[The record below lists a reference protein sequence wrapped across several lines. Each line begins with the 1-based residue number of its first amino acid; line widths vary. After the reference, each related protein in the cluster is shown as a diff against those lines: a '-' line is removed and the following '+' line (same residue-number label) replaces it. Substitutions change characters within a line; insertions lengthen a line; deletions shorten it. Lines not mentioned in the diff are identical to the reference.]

1 MDEFHNTTGE
11 ITMYNLDKECEAMIE
26 ALKKLCQKKNMTP
39 YAVAKEAGISS
50 STVSYIMN
58 GRTKPQMYTVLLM
71 CNVLGV
77 TLSQLFE
84 ESAGTSGTE
93 PESACAED
101 AKKQETEPESACGD
115 GAEKQETEPG
125 SACGKIT
132 GEEEELLKICRSFS
146 EKKKELLRIYMNT
159 LQQL

>member
-11 ITMYNLDKECEAMIE
+11 ITMYNPDKECEAMIE
-26 ALKKLCQKKNMTP
+26 ALKKLCQQKNMTP

-77 TLSQLFE
+77 TISQLFE

-93 PESACAED
+93 PESACGVGAE
-101 AKKQETEPESACGD
+101 KQETEPESACAD

>member
-11 ITMYNLDKECEAMIE
+11 ITMYNPDKECEAMIE
-26 ALKKLCQKKNMTP
+26 ALKKLCQQKNMTP
-39 YAVAKEAGISS
+39 YAVAKEAGSSS

-77 TLSQLFE
+77 TISQLFE

-93 PESACAED
+93 PESACGDGAE
-101 AKKQETEPESACGD
+101 KQGTEPESAC
-115 GAEKQETEPG
+115 E
-125 SACGKIT
+125 KIT

>member
-1 MDEFHNTTGE
+1 
-11 ITMYNLDKECEAMIE
+11 
-26 ALKKLCQKKNMTP
+26 
-39 YAVAKEAGISS
+39 
-50 STVSYIMN
+50 
-58 GRTKPQMYTVLLM
+58 MYTVLLM

>member
-11 ITMYNLDKECEAMIE
+11 ITMYNPDKECEAMIE
-26 ALKKLCQKKNMTP
+26 ALKKLCQQKNMTP

-50 STVSYIMN
+50 STVSCIMN

-77 TLSQLFE
+77 TISQLFE

-93 PESACAED
+93 PESAC
-101 AKKQETEPESACGD
+101 GV

>member
-11 ITMYNLDKECEAMIE
+11 ITMYNPDKECEAMIE

-77 TLSQLFE
+77 TISQLFE

-93 PESACAED
+93 PESAC
-101 AKKQETEPESACGD
+101 GD
-115 GAEKQETEPG
+115 GAEKQGTEPE

>member
-1 MDEFHNTTGE
+1 
-11 ITMYNLDKECEAMIE
+11 MYNPDKECEAMIE

>member
-11 ITMYNLDKECEAMIE
+11 ITMYNPDKECEAMIE
-26 ALKKLCQKKNMTP
+26 ALKKLCQQKNMTP

-77 TLSQLFE
+77 TISQLFE

-93 PESACAED
+93 PESAC
-101 AKKQETEPESACGD
+101 GD
-115 GAEKQETEPG
+115 GAEKQGTEPE

>member
-11 ITMYNLDKECEAMIE
+11 ITMYNPDKECEAMIE

>member
-1 MDEFHNTTGE
+1 
-11 ITMYNLDKECEAMIE
+11 MYNPDKECEAMIE
-26 ALKKLCQKKNMTP
+26 ALKKLCQQKNMTP

-77 TLSQLFE
+77 TISQLFE

-93 PESACAED
+93 PESAC
-101 AKKQETEPESACGD
+101 GD
-115 GAEKQETEPG
+115 GAEKQGTEPE

-132 GEEEELLKICRSFS
+132 GEEEELLKIYRSFS

>member
-1 MDEFHNTTGE
+1 
-11 ITMYNLDKECEAMIE
+11 MYNPDKECEAMIE
-26 ALKKLCQKKNMTP
+26 ALKKLCQQKNMTP

-77 TLSQLFE
+77 TISQLFE

-93 PESACAED
+93 PESACGVGAE
-101 AKKQETEPESACGD
+101 KQETEPESACAD